1 MAYPGLRYQR
11 THPLSPGIDGMVSVR
26 RTRVLKTVGQSEVR
40 ISPAK
45 LDLSAPVLER
55 YLDHR

>member
-1 MAYPGLRYQR
+1 
-11 THPLSPGIDGMVSVR
+11 MVSVR

-45 LDLSAPVLER
+45 LDLLAPVLER
-55 YLDHR
+55 CLDHR